1 MLQLN
6 IMGKNKNNQPIWNT
20 RIKKETKNLFKKV
33 GGSIEIDKRLFREDI
48 EASIVHVEMLFR
60 QKIINFKIKNKIVW
74 GLNRIKNEIIKK
86 KFIFDDKLEDIH
98 MNIENR
104 LFELIGEEAGYIHT
118 ARSRNDQVVTD
129 FKIWLRKANKEIVK
143 NIDVTIKNIL
153 KKAEKNVETIMPG
166 FTHLKNAQPVS
177 FAHYLMAYLEMFNRD
192 KKRFNNN
199 LESLNENPLGV
210 AALTGTSFKIDR
222 FYTSKKLGFHRPTKN
237 SIDTVSDRDFV
248 IDFLYS
254 CSACAVHI
262 SRIAEEFIIW
272 NSDAFKLINL
282 NDKIVT
288 GSSIMPQKKNPDP
301 LEYLRGK
308 TGFMFGNLFSM
319 LTTLKGLP
327 LSYFKDLQDD
337 KEIVF
342 KSFDQLKNSLI
353 ILNDVLKNFS
363 PDKKRMIELA
373 ESGYIT
379 ATDLADYM
387 VRELNYPF
395 RKAYLQTA
403 KIINFAEKNKK
414 KLSELTIKEI
424 NKIEKGLTTDVLKV
438 FELKKS
444 VNSKVS
450 YGGTSFDN
458 IKKMIL
464 SYKKK

>member
-1 MLQLN
+1 
-6 IMGKNKNNQPIWNT
+6 MGKNKNNLPIWNT
-20 RIKKETKNLFKKV
+20 RIKKNSKTLFKKV
-33 GGSIEIDKRLFREDI
+33 GGSITIDKRLFKEDI

-60 QKIINFKIKNKIVW
+60 QKIINFKIKNKIIW

-86 KFIFDDKLEDIH
+86 KFVFDYKLEDIH
-98 MNIENR
+98 MNIEHR
-104 LFELIGEEAGYIHT
+104 LFGLIGEDAGYIHT

-129 FKIWLRKANKEIVK
+129 FKIWLRKANKEIIK
-143 NIDVTIKNIL
+143 NIDITIKNIL
-153 KKAEKNVETIMPG
+153 KKAEKNIDTIMPG

-192 KKRFNNN
+192 KKRFNND
-199 LESLNENPLGV
+199 LDMLDESPLGA

-222 FYTSKKLGFHRPTKN
+222 FYTSRKLGFKRPTKN

-272 NSDAFKLINL
+272 NSDAFRLIKL

-363 PDKKRMIELA
+363 PDRKRMLELA
-373 ESGYIT
+373 ESGFIT

-403 KIINFAEKNKK
+403 KIINFAEKSKK
-414 KLSELTIKEI
+414 KLSELTIEEI
-424 NKIEKGLTTDVLKV
+424 NKIEKKLTSDVLKI